1 MATLADGITVL
12 HNLGFYTTVFPF
24 LLILAL
30 MYGLLSKFQ
39 PFGENKTINILV
51 SFIVAM
57 FFIAVARSS
66 LFLYNLMPLVTAFFV
81 LIFLVMLIFMFM
93 GVPADT
99 IKEAI
104 MKPQGYAPILI
115 LFILVVFI
123 VLSQTFP
130 EQALVSQPELAE
142 QFNITEP
149 TEGKE
154 GLAVYLSQQATA
166 IIFSPIILGLIILLV
181 TFAIASYFITR
192 ERKE

>member
-192 ERKE
+192 EKKE